1 MPHYIIN
8 CKCVY
13 KMNANKMDI
22 EHPNSFFKK
31 RLSNKNIS
39 YKKHL
44 NALGYFIFIKFV
56 SNL

>member
-39 YKKHL
+39 YKK
-44 NALGYFIFIKFV
+44 
-56 SNL
+56 